1 MSNLLEE
8 YGSFL
13 RTQQNNL
20 VLAASSGN
28 TAKAGDIFSKI
39 LKTFKQ
45 KIVEDIQKTVKQ
57 TMKTEGKDIF
67 KKHLMAHGD
76 ETADIADS
84 HHSVHIK
91 GYDAHI
97 IELKEAY
104 DKSLADMKTMYEAE
118 RTANTNCETQLSK
131 EKERCEV
138 EVAEIEEE
146 LQKIKRK
153 LSKCETPRAASP
165 CAIRCFLNISLPSVF
180 IVCLTVF

>member
-76 ETADIADS
+76 AARGVS
-84 HHSVHIK
+84 H
-91 GYDAHI
+91 
-97 IELKEAY
+97 L
-104 DKSLADMKTMYEAE
+104 
-118 RTANTNCETQLSK
+118 LS
-131 EKERCEV
+131 
-138 EVAEIEEE
+138 
-146 LQKIKRK
+146 
-153 LSKCETPRAASP
+153 
-165 CAIRCFLNISLPSVF
+165 FLLIF
-180 IVCLTVF
+180 